1 MSTEPT
7 NAAERGALQ
16 PRGGAGEVIVGFAV
30 LGLFI
35 AGTIGLL
42 RAWRAIDP
50 LDGAVCLAASIVAFG
65 AICYLSFR
73 KL

>member
-7 NAAERGALQ
+7 NAAERGALR
-16 PRGGAGEVIVGFAV
+16 PRSGAGEVIVGFAV

-42 RAWRAIDP
+42 RA
-50 LDGAVCLAASIVAFG
+50 
-65 AICYLSFR
+65 
-73 KL
+73 

>member
-7 NAAERGALQ
+7 NAAERGAVQ
-16 PRGGAGEVIVGFAV
+16 QGGGAGEVIVGFAV